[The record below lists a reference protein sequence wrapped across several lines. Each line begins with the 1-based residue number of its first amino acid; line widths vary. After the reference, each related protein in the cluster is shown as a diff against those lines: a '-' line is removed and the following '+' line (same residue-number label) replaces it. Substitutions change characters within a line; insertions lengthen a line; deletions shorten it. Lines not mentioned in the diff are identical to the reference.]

1 MSTKQFINE
10 ELSPLTFDETVES
23 TIEIANQK
31 GWNIPFIHDLQ
42 QSLAKS
48 GKMVKPVKVIEICKP
63 EYSGKMLELNHERLI
78 SVLMPCRIAIYAK
91 DDGNTYLA
99 SLNPGMMIEGMTE
112 TAAMVMKSVSD
123 ELSEIVKLVTGEL
136 V

>member
-1 MSTKQFINE
+1 MGTKQFINE
-10 ELSPLTFDETVES
+10 QLSLLTFDETVES
-23 TIEIANQK
+23 TVEIAKQK

-63 EYSGKMLELNHERLI
+63 EYSGKMLELNHERVI

-91 DDGNTYLA
+91 DDGKTYLA
-99 SLNPGMMIEGMTE
+99 SLNPGMMIEGMPE
-112 TAAMVMKSVSD
+112 TTARVMKNASD
-123 ELSEIVKLVTGEL
+123 ELSEIVKLVSGEI